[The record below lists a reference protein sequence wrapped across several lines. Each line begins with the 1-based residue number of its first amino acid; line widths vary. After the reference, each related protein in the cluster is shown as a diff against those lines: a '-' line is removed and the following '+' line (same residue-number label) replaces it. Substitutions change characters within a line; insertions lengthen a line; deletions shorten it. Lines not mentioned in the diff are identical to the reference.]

1 MKKNRLSLREK
12 FVAWGE
18 KHPVAFKRLDLA
30 IRIGYRV
37 CQIGLVLVLVFAF
50 VASCFGHKEGTDG
63 ETLTASA
70 AEAVP
75 AATISHVSK
84 FTQNSYSDD
93 TQSATWTG
101 TLYDNFVNN
110 NYYPYQLYSKSCTLS
125 TFKFIQSDSD
135 YVDKS
140 PISPTDFDLRP
151 YIYCDSTGRPY
162 LSYSVYST
170 ITGKGRTV
178 FKILVLGKDSQGNLH
193 NFYTNGFYSSI
204 GLNMG
209 SFASSFDPSVST
221 FPSDFRITSTTNGI
235 VASSDISTLE
245 SSFYPYSYGP
255 DFFFMP
261 IVLPARTSD
270 SRDGV
275 SGNIHLYP
283 YFRPASGGSS
293 NIILCDFPH
302 ILSQIVI
309 YPSYSL
315 GFQDGYG
322 AGYSQ
327 GSSDA
332 APDPTQPW
340 VLPNGQSAIPLSA
353 VQGSFCK
360 RDYDSS
366 SQYYDLLSALYL
378 LSGSDRQS
386 IKGQFSALNVSGSKF
401 DYAYRCSDFYSN
413 FLGGSQ
419 GQPTSPGDTAS
430 WAYDEILALSPSFHL
445 RFQLFD
451 PDNPSAHLGEG
462 YILFFISYQDGVY
475 SLNSCIPLHF
485 SASSGVIGDSPSMSD
500 LYLVAGSE
508 IDFSER
514 LFIDPSVTKN
524 SLISTTSVGSLL
536 VDYLRYSEWGWT
548 STKLSYSDG
557 YNAGYGVGFSDGISS
572 YGSGELTAGMNS
584 FLAFTTSFMETP
596 FFGGFS
602 ISDMLYV
609 VIGLSFVLFFLKM
622 FR

>member
-1 MKKNRLSLREK
+1 MKKNRMSLREK

-70 AEAVP
+70 SEVVP
-75 AATISHVSK
+75 APTISHFSK
-84 FTQNSYSDD
+84 FSQNAYSNS

-101 TLYDNFVNN
+101 SLDDFRTSLGYNDAFYLWGKSVTYTSNFTVINSNSAYTLKNPYSSNMFVH
-110 NYYPYQLYSKSCTLS
+110 PFIFCTS
-125 TFKFIQSDSD
+125 SVI
-135 YVDKS
+135 
-140 PISPTDFDLRP
+140 P
-151 YIYCDSTGRPY
+151 
-162 LSYSVYST
+162 YSVYGIST
-170 ITGKGRTV
+170 NANRVV
-178 FKILVLGKDSQGNLH
+178 FKVLFLGKDSQGNLH
-193 NFYTNGFYSSI
+193 NFITNGFSSAI
-204 GLNMG
+204 ALNMG
-209 SFASSFDPSVST
+209 SYASSFDPCNSASFKGFT
-221 FPSDFRITSTTNGI
+221 ITSTTKES
-235 VASSDISTLE
+235 VSSSPISTLE
-245 SSFYPYSYGP
+245 SSVYPFSYGS
-255 DFFFMP
+255 DFFFLP
-261 IVLPARTSD
+261 IVVPFQ
-270 SRDGV
+270 RDNEYV
-275 SGNIHLYP
+275 SGNINFYPSFYPGSYSNTVLY
-283 YFRPASGGSS
+283 
-293 NIILCDFPH
+293 DFPH

-360 RDYDSS
+360 REYDSS

-485 SASSGVIGDSPSMSD
+485 SASSGVIGDTPSMSD

-557 YNAGYGVGFSDGISS
+557 YNAGYGVGYSDGISS